1 MSDGTS
7 LINLGELSK
16 PATVLIEKIS
26 AAVGVL
32 YEPHHIK
39 RVAQAEAEAEKIKAL
54 AQIEISEIQQRALV
68 RMVQEEGRN
77 QENIE
82 RIAAGAAERLD
93 SKADPSN
100 MENDWIANF
109 FEKCKTISD
118 AEMQSHW
125 SALLAGE
132 ASQPGTFSKR
142 TVELVSTLDKQDA
155 LLFTKLCSF
164 GIVGG
169 DVFPVVFDHRAE
181 IYKSAGINFTT
192 LNHLE
197 AIGLIRYG
205 GIQTFLLEH
214 LPQRFAFTYF
224 GKPLLFQMP
233 AQSENKLDVGTIMLT
248 KAGQQLAKISG
259 AAPIPEFPPYLLSEY
274 KKKGVQVEFPSA

>member
-1 MSDGTS
+1 MAEGTS
-7 LINLGELSK
+7 LINLGDLSK

-26 AAVGVL
+26 AAVGAL
-32 YEPHHIK
+32 YEPRQIK
-39 RVAQAEAEAEKIKAL
+39 RIAQAEAEAEKIKAL
-54 AQIEISEIQQRALV
+54 AQIEISAIQQRALI

-82 RIAAGAAERLD
+82 RITAGAAEQLD
-93 SKADPSN
+93 SNADPSK

-118 AEMQSHW
+118 SEMQSLW

-132 ASQPGTFSKR
+132 ANRPGTFSKR
-142 TVELVSTLDKQDA
+142 TIELVSSLDKQDA
-155 LLFTKLCSF
+155 ALFTKLCGFAIF
-164 GIVGG
+164 GGE
-169 DVFPVVFDHRAE
+169 VFPIVLDHNAE
-181 IYKSAGINFTT
+181 LYRKAGINFAA

-197 AIGLIRYG
+197 SIGLIRYG

-224 GKPLLFQMP
+224 GKPLLFQMTAP
-233 AQSENKLDVGTIMLT
+233 SENKLEIGMVMLT
-248 KAGQQLAKISG
+248 KAGQQLARICG
-259 AAPIPEFPPYLLSEY
+259 ATPVPEFPAYLVSEY
-274 KKKGVQVEFPSA
+274 KKKGVQVDAPVA